1 MSVLVFIDHIDGH
14 IKKASLEAASYASK
28 IAQQSGTSAEAV
40 VLGAPAAH
48 AEDVWAR
55 AAEVG
60 TVRVQIHWV
69 SADELRAAAR
79 TVGKRPQAEPFGF
92 SVLRKNLETGAYACD
107 IYMPRQPTRVDD
119 RVTNPLGHEL
129 AHCLGFSH
137 E

>member
-1 MSVLVFIDHIDGH
+1 MQRLGISWLPLGL
-14 IKKASLEAASYASK
+14 A
-28 IAQQSGTSAEAV
+28 
-40 VLGAPAAH
+40 LGAPAAH

-60 TVRVQIHWV
+60 TVTVQIHWV
-69 SADELRAAAR
+69 SVDELRAAALS
-79 TVGKRPQAEPFGF
+79 VGKRPQAEPFGF
-92 SVLRKNLETGAYACD
+92 SVLRKNVATGVYTCD

-119 RVTNPLGHEL
+119 RVTNYLGHEL

>member
-1 MSVLVFIDHIDGH
+1 MQRLGTECLVLWL
-14 IKKASLEAASYASK
+14 A
-28 IAQQSGTSAEAV
+28 
-40 VLGAPAAH
+40 LGAPPAH

-60 TVRVQIHWV
+60 TVTVHIHWV
-69 SADELRAAAR
+69 SVDELLDAAQS
-79 TVGKRPQAEPFGF
+79 VGKRPQAEPSGF
-92 SVLRKNLETGAYACD
+92 SVLRKNVETGAYACD

-119 RVTNPLGHEL
+119 RVTNHLGHEL

>member
-1 MSVLVFIDHIDGH
+1 MQRLGISWL
-14 IKKASLEAASYASK
+14 SSWL
-28 IAQQSGTSAEAV
+28 

-119 RVTNPLGHEL
+119 RVTNHLGHEL